1 MSNAEI
7 TAVVLDAVRYVGEDQ
22 KKAELIDATESTRI
36 LGVLDSLG
44 VVFLLTE
51 LEERISDKLDVEVVL
66 ADERAMSQKTS
77 PFRRVSTLVK
87 YVDLLISEQTQELE

>member
-1 MSNAEI
+1 M
-7 TAVVLDAVRYVGEDQ
+7 VFDAVCYVGEDQ
-22 KKAELIDATESTRI
+22 KKDALVDATESTRL

-51 LEERISDKLDVEVVL
+51 LEERLSDQLGVDIVL

-77 PFRRVSTLVK
+77 PFRRVNTLIK
-87 YVDLLISEQTQELE
+87 YVNLLVDELAQETE

>member
-1 MSNAEI
+1 MSNAET
-7 TAVVLDAVRYVGEDQ
+7 TAVVLEAVRYVGEDQ
-22 KKAELIDATESTRI
+22 KKVELIDATESTRI

-51 LEERISDKLDVEVVL
+51 LEERISDSLDIEIVL

-77 PFRRVSTLVK
+77 PFRRVNTLIK
-87 YVDLLISEQTQELE
+87 YVDLLISEQKQEVQ